1 VGRIEDGQYTLA
13 MKLIITLLT
22 RRRQRITLAEATE
35 EAQRESLP
43 LEIVLEVLNYLVTLK
58 IVAEVQLPNKTNS
71 YVVKDS
77 RRLRGIAH
85 GPHEKQT
92 GLVLTLP
99 AFNRFGVHQTL
110 LTLGTNYVTTESAFR
125 ELLSSAKEEILICS
139 PFAEFEGLNRFLDL
153 FVAKLNAGC
162 TLQILSRQIAERD
175 PNSRYGQI
183 QAFARALP
191 SSGLL
196 SGSFEVR
203 NYHFSDARRVESSS
217 HAKLV
222 VTDGKRA
229 YVGSADFRPNSLD
242 RNFEVGILV
251 KGDTAEGVR
260 RVFVA
265 MFSEAEPVIG
275 GSKAAVRT

>member
-1 VGRIEDGQYTLA
+1 MGRIKDGQYTLA
-13 MKLIITLLT
+13 MKSIITLLT
-22 RRRQRITLAEATE
+22 RRQRTTLPEVTE

-43 LEIVLEVLNYLVTLK
+43 LEIVLEVLSYLVTMK
-58 IVAEVQLPNKTNS
+58 IVAEVRFPSKPTS

-77 RRLRGIAH
+77 RRLRRILR
-85 GPHEKQT
+85 GPHQKQT

-110 LTLGTNYVTTESAFR
+110 LAFGTDYVTTESAFR
-125 ELLSSAKEEILICS
+125 DLLSSAKEEILICS

-162 TLQILSRQIAERD
+162 TLQILSRQIAGRD

-183 QAFARALP
+183 QEFARALP

-203 NYHFSDARRVESSS
+203 NYHFSDARRVESNS

-222 VTDGKRA
+222 IADGKRA

-251 KGDTAEGVR
+251 KGDAAEGVR

-275 GSKAAVRT
+275 GSHAAVGT